1 MNRESLDAELHEIY
15 DERPAKLLFIKAA
28 RNRRY
33 QELIDIMDIARG
45 AGVQVIG
52 LTPKEVEEGDG

>member
-1 MNRESLDAELHEIY
+1 MANLDAELHAIY

-28 RNRRY
+28 RNRQY
-33 QELIDIMDIARG
+33 QDLMDVMDIARG

-52 LTPKEVEEGDG
+52 LTPREEAEGDG